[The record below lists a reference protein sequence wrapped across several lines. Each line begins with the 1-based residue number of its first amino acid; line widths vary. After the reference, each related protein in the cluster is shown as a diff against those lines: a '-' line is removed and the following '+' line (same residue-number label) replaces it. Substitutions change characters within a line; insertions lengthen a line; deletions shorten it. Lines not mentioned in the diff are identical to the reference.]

1 MKFIPMMVI
10 LAIAMMIIG
19 GAVVDGDG
27 KTQTLQQALT
37 VAQGA
42 ARAGT
47 NAATGNSVN
56 GDAFTLSPDAAVTAA
71 ENYIS
76 AAGVRGSASIIDNQV
91 YVTVQETYT
100 PKILGGFGVGPMPV
114 YATASA
120 RLVDH

>member
-1 MKFIPMMVI
+1 MKFIPMMLI
-10 LAIAMMIIG
+10 LCIAMMVVA

-37 VAQGA
+37 IAQGA

-56 GDAFTLSPDAAVTAA
+56 GDAFNLSPDAAVTAA
-71 ENYIS
+71 ENYIN
-76 AAGVRGSASIIDNQV
+76 AAGVHGNASIIDNQV
-91 YVTVQETYT
+91 YVTVEQTYT

-114 YATASA
+114 HATASA

>member
-10 LAIAMMIIG
+10 LAIAMMVIG

-37 VAQGA
+37 IAQGA

-56 GDAFTLSPDAAVTAA
+56 GDAFNLSPDAAVTAA
-71 ENYIS
+71 ENYIN
-76 AAGVRGSASIIDNQV
+76 AAGVHGSASIIDNQV
-91 YVTVQETYT
+91 YVTVEQTYT
-100 PKILGGFGVGPMPV
+100 PNILGGFGVGPMPV
-114 YATASA
+114 HATASA